1 MPLGR
6 ILTRD
11 DGFRILVHIG
21 TEAFKVFMFDDTG
34 IRNLSFR
41 IVDNRIA
48 LVVRHIHRLG
58 HLEGSYDS
66 ASGRYVSN
74 WAIREDGSL
83 SFHIEVPFGCTA
95 EVCLPE
101 QVPFV
106 VETGV
111 YDYTVRPEKNYRA
124 LYSAKTR
131 FEDLVKDER
140 AVAVLNEC
148 MPGFVESL
156 DRTDNE
162 SMTRSLESELVRTTI
177 FRQPNDHIQKAIAGI
192 SVIEE

>member
-1 MPLGR
+1 M
-6 ILTRD
+6 
-11 DGFRILVHIG
+11 
-21 TEAFKVFMFDDTG
+21 
-34 IRNLSFR
+34 
-41 IVDNRIA
+41 
-48 LVVRHIHRLG
+48 
-58 HLEGSYDS
+58 
-66 ASGRYVSN
+66 SN
-74 WAIREDGSL
+74 WTILDDGSL

-101 QVPFV
+101 QEPFT
-106 VETGV
+106 VEAGV

-162 SMTRSLESELVRTTI
+162 SVTRSLESELVRTTI